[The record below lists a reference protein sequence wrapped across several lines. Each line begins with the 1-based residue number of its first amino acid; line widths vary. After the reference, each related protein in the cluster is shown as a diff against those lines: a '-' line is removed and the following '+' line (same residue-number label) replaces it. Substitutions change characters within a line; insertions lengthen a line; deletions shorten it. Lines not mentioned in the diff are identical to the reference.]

1 MAIPITNHSGTAE
14 LGDIVTAAYD
24 RVSNFALR
32 PQLVFAMVS
41 QVKPTRQSH
50 PGSSVGF
57 PFFGDLA
64 AATTALTEDAEI
76 AGATMSDSLVTVTL
90 VEYGNAVETTAKVR
104 GTSFVSVDTAAANV
118 IGYNAGLS
126 YDTLARNVLEDDST
140 IASAD
145 RKQFIGQSAEASITA
160 TDTITTTSIKK
171 AVAQLRGDDAP
182 TIGGRY
188 VGYIHPDVSFDL
200 REEGAAFT
208 TDEGTT
214 RTPGLTSPG
223 FGLWNYLAANAEGGG
238 ARIWDGM
245 IGSFAG
251 VDFIETSRPSVNTD
265 GGSGNVDTYTTTI
278 VGQQA
283 LACAFSSTVSA
294 ATPQTVIGPVR
305 DVLRRFVPVGW
316 YWLGG
321 FGEFREECRHL
332 IISASSLGANT

>member
-1 MAIPITNHSGTAE
+1 MAIPITNHSGTDE

-24 RVSNFALR
+24 RVANFALR
-32 PQLVFAMVS
+32 PQLVFSMVS
-41 QVKPTRQSH
+41 SVKPTRQSH

-64 AATTALTEDAEI
+64 AATTALDEDAEI

-126 YDTLARNVLEDDST
+126 YDTLARNVLEDDTT

-145 RKQFIGQSAEASITA
+145 RKQFIGQTQEGDITA
-160 TDTITTTSIKK
+160 TDTITTASIKK
-171 AVAQLRGDDAP
+171 GVAQLRGDDAP

-188 VGYIHPDVSFDL
+188 VGYIHPDVSYDL
-200 REEGAAFT
+200 REEGGAFT
-208 TDEGTT
+208 TSEGTT
-214 RTPGLTSPG
+214 RSPGITSPG
-223 FGLWNYLAANAEGGG
+223 FGLWNYVASNAEGGG
-238 ARIWDGM
+238 MRMWDGM
-245 IGSFAG
+245 IGSLAG
-251 VDFIETSRPSVNTD
+251 VDFIETSRPSINAD

-278 VGQQA
+278 VGQEA

-294 ATPQTVIGPVR
+294 ATPQVVIGPVR

-321 FGEFREECRHL
+321 FAEFREECRHL
-332 IISASSLGANT
+332 ILSASSLGAN